1 MKLEIGK
8 ALKSFSNS
16 LFNRDIQSVTKSSTD
31 DISNA
36 FYISKFESIM
46 SGAWGGLNH
55 QKNTCLAQTID
66 PIDSTITFF
75 AEIFSSGIYKAVD
88 KNGIDVTDTDLLVQL
103 LNKPN
108 EFQNGSEYRKQWLY
122 YHYANGWNYE
132 YPKSESAGFERNLIK
147 NSESTRTKIYNL
159 DPDHIVWKT
168 SMTNVVLNFL
178 GFLKSKSILFSYK
191 PFGFSQIEFS
201 QVIPYFDVR
210 QDSEKPFIGISRL
223 GALHQQIE
231 NFRLSVKGKQN
242 LIKRTGVILVSQ
254 TKQNED
260 LGLETRFFKGNDEND
275 IPIQTSHKESL
286 QEDLR
291 NASLGNDS
299 MGVIFSTLSLNPTPL
314 SQGLENVK
322 FDEYS
327 IQDARQI
334 INKFNLPQELANL
347 TPKTSVT
354 AEDRQSAMISVIQN
368 IIQPLANSFCAKKN
382 SFFNHENTISL
393 DFSHLPMFA
402 ENENTKILTQTSIV
416 NLYKS
421 LLIDK
426 VITNKEFKDKLQS
439 YGII

>member
-8 ALKSFSNS
+8 AFKSFSNS
-16 LFNRDIQSVTKSSTD
+16 LFNRDIQSVAKLSND
-31 DISNA
+31 DISSA
-36 FYISKFESIM
+36 FYISKFQSLI
-46 SGAWGGLNH
+46 SGSWGDLNH
-55 QKNTCLAQTID
+55 EKYTFLAQSVD

-103 LNKPN
+103 LNNPN

-132 YPKSESAGFERNLIK
+132 YPKSDSAGFEKNLTK
-147 NSESTRTKIYNL
+147 NSEATATKIYNL

-168 SMTNVVLNFL
+168 SFTNNLLNFL
-178 GFLKSKSILFSYK
+178 GFLKSKLILFSYK

-210 QDSEKPFIGISRL
+210 QDSEKPFIGVSRL
-223 GALHQQIE
+223 CALQQQID

-254 TKQNED
+254 SKQNED
-260 LGLETRFFKGNDEND
+260 LGLETRFFKGNDAD
-275 IPIQTSHKESL
+275 GVPIQTSHKESL

-291 NASLGNDS
+291 NASLSNDS

-322 FDEYS
+322 FDDYS

-354 AEDRQSAMISVIQN
+354 AEDRKSASLSVIQN
-368 IIQPLANSFCAKKN
+368 IIQPLANSFCDKKM
-382 SFFNHENTISL
+382 SFFNHENKISL
-393 DFSHLPMFA
+393 DFSHLPMFS
-402 ENENTKILTQTSIV
+402 ENENTKILTHTSIV
-416 NLYKS
+416 NLYKT
-421 LLIDK
+421 LFTENLITDK
-426 VITNKEFKDKLQS
+426 QFKDKLQS